1 MRKVYEKKDDASD
14 PLYRYS
20 ALGARDLHDDIHRND
35 YSFNY
40 DDLNR
45 KYGPDSDDDIP
56 EMGDLDISLD
66 DGMVNV
72 CDLIREL
79 FKNVKL
85 DVDVEYDELD
95 ISIYVF
101 LQKREKMRSIVRA
114 FEVIHKLQKDVLTQ
128 YDSEVELYENK
139 EGFPILAFQFYSESI
154 DDRSDDKGA
163 PF

>member
-1 MRKVYEKKDDASD
+1 MRKIFEKKDD
-14 PLYRYS
+14 PYGLGKFG
-20 ALGARDLHDDIHRND
+20 ALGARDFNDDDIHRND

-40 DDLNR
+40 DDLNK
-45 KYGPDSDDDIP
+45 KYGPESDDDIP

-95 ISIYVF
+95 I
-101 LQKREKMRSIVRA
+101 
-114 FEVIHKLQKDVLTQ
+114 
-128 YDSEVELYENK
+128 
-139 EGFPILAFQFYSESI
+139 
-154 DDRSDDKGA
+154 
-163 PF
+163 